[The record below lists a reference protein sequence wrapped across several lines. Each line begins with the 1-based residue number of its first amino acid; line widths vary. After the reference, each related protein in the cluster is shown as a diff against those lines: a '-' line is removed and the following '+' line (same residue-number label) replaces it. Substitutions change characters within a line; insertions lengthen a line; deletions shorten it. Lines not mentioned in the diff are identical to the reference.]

1 MAEQSLKDRTVKGTF
16 WSAIDSVA
24 NYAVG
29 FIISIVL
36 ARLLAPDDYGLIG
49 IVAIFTSICNT
60 IINAGF
66 SNALIRKKDASD
78 DDYNTVFI
86 INLGLSILLYVLLF
100 FTAPLIAKFFQ
111 RTELVDLIRV
121 ATLTMIIGA
130 LALVQQT
137 RLTKRID
144 FKTQTKI
151 SLISHIISGVIGILM
166 ALYGFGVWA
175 LVGQSISSQGLKTVL
190 LWFYNKWQPKF
201 QFSYNSFRSL
211 WGFGSK
217 LLASNIIDSV
227 WREVYKVVIGKCY
240 SPSILGQYTRATQF
254 SEIFSV
260 NLTTVIQR
268 VTYPVLSEI
277 QNENQ
282 RLKNAYRRI
291 IKVTMLVTFSCMLML
306 AAIAKPMIIVLIG
319 EKWLMAA
326 SILQIVCFQGMLYP
340 LHALNLNML
349 QVQGRSDLFLR
360 LEIIKKC
367 VAVIP
372 LLIGVFLGLFP
383 MLISSVLISLFS
395 YYLNAYY
402 SGPLLG
408 YSTFEQIKDW
418 MPDFFVALIASLA
431 AFGISFIGISPYV
444 ILPLQLIIG
453 FLIIIVLCSVFKLE
467 EFYEIKNIIT
477 HYIRH

>member
-86 INLGLSILLYVLLF
+86 INLGLSVLLYFLLF

-137 RLTKRID
+137 RLTQRID

-166 ALYGFGVWA
+166 ALYGYGVWA

-227 WREVYKVVIGKCY
+227 WREVYKVVISKCY

-277 QNENQ
+277 QDENE
-282 RLKNAYRRI
+282 RLKIAYRKI

-306 AAIAKPMIIVLIG
+306 AAIAKPMIIILIG

-326 SILQIVCFQGMLYP
+326 SILQIICFQGMLYP

-349 QVQGRSDLFLR
+349 QVQGRSDLFLK

-367 VAVIP
+367 AAVIP
-372 LLIGVFLGLFP
+372 LLIGVFGGLFP
-383 MLISSVLISLFS
+383 MLIS
-395 YYLNAYY
+395 
-402 SGPLLG
+402 
-408 YSTFEQIKDW
+408 
-418 MPDFFVALIASLA
+418 
-431 AFGISFIGISPYV
+431 
-444 ILPLQLIIG
+444 
-453 FLIIIVLCSVFKLE
+453 VF
-467 EFYEIKNIIT
+467 
-477 HYIRH
+477 

>member
-1 MAEQSLKDRTVKGTF
+1 MAVQSLKDKTVKGTF
-16 WSAIDSVA
+16 WSALDSIA
-24 NYAVG
+24 NYAIG

-66 SNALIRKKDASD
+66 SNALIRKTDASD

-86 INLGLSILLYVLLF
+86 INLGLSVLLYFLLF

-137 RLTKRID
+137 RLTQRID

-166 ALYGFGVWA
+166 ALYGYGVWA

-277 QNENQ
+277 QDENE
-282 RLKNAYRRI
+282 RLKIAYRKI

-306 AAIAKPMIIVLIG
+306 AAIAKPMIIILIG

-326 SILQIVCFQGMLYP
+326 SILQIICFQGMLYP

-349 QVQGRSDLFLR
+349 QVQGRSDLFLK

-367 VAVIP
+367 AAVIP
-372 LLIGVFLGLFP
+372 LLIGVFGGLFP
-383 MLISSVLISLFS
+383 MLISSILISFFS
-395 YYLNAYY
+395 YYLNAHY

-408 YSTFEQIKDW
+408 YSTIEQIKDW
-418 MPDFFVALIASLA
+418 MPDFLIALVASFA
-431 AFGISFIGISPYV
+431 AFGISLVHISPYV
-444 ILPLQLIIG
+444 ILPLQLITG
-453 FLIIIVLCSVFKLE
+453 FLIILVLCSLFKLE
-467 EFYEIKNIIT
+467 EYYEIKNIIT
-477 HYIRH
+477 HYIRC

>member
-1 MAEQSLKDRTVKGTF
+1 MFFIQKMAEQSLKDRTVKGTF

-86 INLGLSILLYVLLF
+86 INLGLSVLLYFLLF

-137 RLTKRID
+137 RLTQRID

-166 ALYGFGVWA
+166 ALYGYGVWA

-227 WREVYKVVIGKCY
+227 WREVYKVVISKCY

-277 QNENQ
+277 QDENE
-282 RLKNAYRRI
+282 RLKIAYRKI

-306 AAIAKPMIIVLIG
+306 AAIAKPMIIILIG

-326 SILQIVCFQGMLYP
+326 SILQIICFQGMLYP

-349 QVQGRSDLFLR
+349 QVQGRSDLFLK

-367 VAVIP
+367 AAVIP
-372 LLIGVFLGLFP
+372 LLIGVFGVLFP
-383 MLISSVLISLFS
+383 MLIS
-395 YYLNAYY
+395 
-402 SGPLLG
+402 
-408 YSTFEQIKDW
+408 
-418 MPDFFVALIASLA
+418 
-431 AFGISFIGISPYV
+431 
-444 ILPLQLIIG
+444 
-453 FLIIIVLCSVFKLE
+453 VF
-467 EFYEIKNIIT
+467 
-477 HYIRH
+477 